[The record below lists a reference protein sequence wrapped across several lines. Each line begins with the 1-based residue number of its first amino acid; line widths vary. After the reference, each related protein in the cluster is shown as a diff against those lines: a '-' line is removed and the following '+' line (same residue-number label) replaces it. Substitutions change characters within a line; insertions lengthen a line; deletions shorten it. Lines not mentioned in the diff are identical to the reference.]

1 VQGEEVTNIE
11 LDSTEVSQM
20 EWKDVES
27 RWNQFKGK
35 VQQRWGKLTGDDID
49 EIAGSYQ
56 QLVGK
61 LQEKYGITQQQ
72 AERELEEFQN
82 TVRA

>member
-1 VQGEEVTNIE
+1 
-11 LDSTEVSQM
+11 M